1 MSARRK
7 KHDEEHVDESWLLPY
22 ADMLTL
28 LLALFIIL
36 FAMGQVDNTRYE
48 SLKSALN
55 DALGGTSIL
64 ENSDSLEGE
73 GTSPPEDAAEVTDL
87 DEINDAENDQQT
99 DQDGTNQE
107 GPSEDLWELQ
117 RELNRYIEEQGL
129 SDRLTTEI
137 GMDGLLIT
145 INDNILFDSGS
156 DSLKDEGRDMVFEIS
171 DMLATDPPRYIQ
183 ISGHTDDNP
192 ISTPQFQS
200 NWSLS
205 IARAE
210 NVLGFFLMNDRLNPN
225 QFIVA
230 GHGEYKPIVSNDTDE
245 GRQQNRR
252 VEILILP
259 FNVERERLETEFAE

>member
-64 ENSDSLEGE
+64 EYSDSLEGD
-73 GTSPPEDAAEVTDL
+73 GTSPSDSAAAADESDDQDEDV
-87 DEINDAENDQQT
+87 QQT
-99 DQDGTNQE
+99 DSDGNGE
-107 GPSEDLWELQ
+107 DGPSEDLWQLQ
-117 RELNRYIEEQGL
+117 RELNRFIEEQGL
-129 SDRLTTEI
+129 SDRLSTEI
-137 GMDGLLIT
+137 GMEGLLIT

-156 DSLKDEGRDMVFEIS
+156 DSLKSGAQDIVFEIS

-183 ISGHTDDNP
+183 ISGHTDDRP
-192 ISTPQFQS
+192 INTPQFQS
-200 NWSLS
+200 NWTLS

-210 NVLGFFLMNDRLNPN
+210 NVLGFFLENDRLKPS
-225 QFIVA
+225 QFVVA
-230 GHGEYKPIVSNDTDE
+230 GHGEYKPIESNETED
-245 GRQQNRR
+245 GRQKNRR

-259 FNVERERLETEFAE
+259 FNVEREQLEAEYTD

>member
-55 DALGGTSIL
+55 EALGGTSIL
-64 ENSDSLEGE
+64 EYSDSLEGE
-73 GTSPPEDAAEVTDL
+73 GTSPPDSAAVPEDSEDQEE
-87 DEINDAENDQQT
+87 DEQQNDS
-99 DQDGTNQE
+99 DGTNQD

-117 RELNRYIEEQGL
+117 KELNRYIEEQGL

-137 GMDGLLIT
+137 GTDGLLIT

-156 DSLKDEGRDMVFEIS
+156 DELKTDAQEIVYEIS

-183 ISGHTDDNP
+183 ISGHTDDRP
-192 ISTPQFQS
+192 INTPQFQS
-200 NWSLS
+200 NWTLS
-205 IARAE
+205 ISRAE
-210 NVLGFFLMNDRLNPN
+210 NVLGYFLENKRLKPN

-230 GHGEYKPIVSNDTDE
+230 GHGEYKPIVSNETEE

-259 FNVERERLETEFAE
+259 FNIERERLELEFSDQN

>member
-7 KHDEEHVDESWLLPY
+7 KVHDDHVDESWLLPY

-36 FAMGQVDNTRYE
+36 FAMGQVDNARYE

-64 ENSDSLEGE
+64 EYSDSLEGE
-73 GTSPPEDAAEVTDL
+73 GTSPPEAAAVPEQEDDENEDEQRYDL
-87 DEINDAENDQQT
+87 DGAGMD
-99 DQDGTNQE
+99 

-129 SDRLTTEI
+129 SDRLSTEI

-156 DSLKDEGRDMVFEIS
+156 DQLKPTAQNLVHEIS
-171 DMLATDPPRYIQ
+171 AMLATDPPRYIQ
-183 ISGHTDDNP
+183 ISGHTDDRP
-192 ISTPQFQS
+192 INTPQFQS
-200 NWSLS
+200 NWTLS

-210 NVLGFFLMNDRLNPN
+210 NVLNDFLENEQLKPN

-230 GHGEYKPIVSNDTDE
+230 GHGEYKPVDTNETED
-245 GRQQNRR
+245 GRQKNRR

-259 FNVERERLETEFAE
+259 FNAERERLEAEYGE